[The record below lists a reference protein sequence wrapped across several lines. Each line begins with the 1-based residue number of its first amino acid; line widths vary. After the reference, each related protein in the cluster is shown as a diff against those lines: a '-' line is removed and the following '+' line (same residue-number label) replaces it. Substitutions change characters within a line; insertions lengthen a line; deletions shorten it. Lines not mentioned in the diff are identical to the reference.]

1 MCLAIPGEIVSI
13 NGNDPFLR
21 TARVRF
27 GDVIKEVSLAM
38 TPEAEVGQFALI
50 HAGLAIN
57 IVDED
62 EAAETLMY
70 LQHIGEASPEPTR
83 EQGTEYATEP
93 ATEQET
99 EPPQ

>member
-13 NGNDPFLR
+13 SGDDPFLR

-38 TPEAEVGQFALI
+38 TPEAEVGQFALV

-57 IVDED
+57 IVDEE
-62 EAAETLMY
+62 EAAETLIY
-70 LQHIGEASPEPTR
+70 LDRIGEASPEPP
-83 EQGTEYATEP
+83 TEP
-93 ATEQET
+93 ITKPAPGPTTEQAG
-99 EPPQ
+99 EPPK